1 MTSPRK
7 AFDIA
12 RKDLKSAFRSASA
25 WVFMFGVPLM
35 ITGLFYLMFGSS
47 AGEAEF
53 DLPRTRVAVV
63 NLDKGGP
70 RLQASSGSIPGE
82 VRADTLAELVVS
94 VLESED
100 LSELIEVVRVD
111 EVGASR
117 SLVDRG
123 EAGVSL
129 VIPHGFSRLFSSL
142 TRNRRSSST
151 STRP

>member
-1 MTSPRK
+1 MTPVQKS
-7 AFDIA
+7 FDIA
-12 RKDLKSAFRSASA
+12 LKDLRSAFRSASA

-63 NLDKGGP
+63 NLDKDGP
-70 RLQASSGSIPGE
+70 RLQASSGSIPGG

-100 LSELIEVVRVD
+100 LSELIEVVRAD
-111 EVGASR
+111 EAGASR

-129 VIPHGFSRLFSSL
+129 VIPAGFSRHFPSR
-142 TRNRRSSST
+142 TRNQPSSST